1 MHHKKRQPK
10 TYIHYGNTSFD
21 PTKTTN
27 PRWDK
32 PAGFWASPVCSK
44 WGWKDFLETENWR
57 TETLNKSFQF
67 RLKKGTRI
75 LKIHKVQDIYPY
87 LKEQKKT
94 LLDWKWQLDHD
105 ALKRNYDGMEVFI
118 SDCWGL
124 FHNHPLFWSWDVDSL
139 VIWNM
144 DKVKVIK

>member
-1 MHHKKRQPK
+1 M
-10 TYIHYGNTSFD
+10 
-21 PTKTTN
+21 
-27 PRWDK
+27 
-32 PAGFWASPVCSK
+32 
-44 WGWKDFLETENWR
+44 
-57 TETLNKSFQF
+57 
-67 RLKKGTRI
+67 
-75 LKIHKVQDIYPY
+75 KIHKVQDIYPY
-87 LKEQKKT
+87 LKERKET

-144 DKVKVIK
+144 DKVKEIK